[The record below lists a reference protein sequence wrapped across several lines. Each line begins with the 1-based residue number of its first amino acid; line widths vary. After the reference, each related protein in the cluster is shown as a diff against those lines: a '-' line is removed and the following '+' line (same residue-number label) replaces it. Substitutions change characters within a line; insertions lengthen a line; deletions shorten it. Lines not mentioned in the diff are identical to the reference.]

1 MTFEELEQRLKKY
14 GLRPDKKFGQNFLTD
29 ESVLEDMIA
38 ASDIHSGD
46 LVLEVGPGVGNLTE
60 LLAKT
65 GALVTSVEKDERFGP
80 LLADVVQQH
89 PAVQI
94 VFADIMRFD
103 FVSALE
109 KRAESDN
116 FSYRVVANI
125 PYYVT
130 GKLLQL
136 LLRARVRPKSITVLV
151 QKEVAQNMVASPGN
165 MNLLGL
171 SVQLMGTPRLVRS
184 VPARSF
190 FPAPKVDSAVVHVD
204 MYSSSPFE
212 PYQEKELFRVAR
224 ACFSGKRKQIHNS
237 LAAGLRL
244 SAEETGSLLASV
256 GILPTARPQDL
267 SVEQFVAL
275 TRAVAR

>member
-60 LLAKT
+60 LLAKA

-80 LLADVVQQH
+80 LLADVVQQQ

-103 FVSALE
+103 FVSVLE

-171 SVQLMGTPRLVRS
+171 SVQLMGRPRLVRL